1 MRRIITALLSTITV
15 LVLLF
20 SYRTSTNSGT
30 PTASA
35 AVGAAV
41 PQTSRSSTPTP
52 SPTTTS
58 GTGGGDD
65 SGSDDGSTG
74 TTTTP
79 TPKATTTT
87 PSSGSGSR
95 TSGTFTGAAADTR
108 WGTVQVQISV
118 SNGKITQVTPVQF
131 PQDNPRD
138 QEINSYALPALGQEV
153 ISAQSANIDMI
164 SGATVTSG
172 GYIQSLQSAIDQ
184 AHL

>member
-35 AVGAAV
+35 AVAAAV
-41 PQTSRSSTPTP
+41 PQTSSSSTPTP

-58 GTGGGDD
+58 GSGGGDD

-118 SNGKITQVTPVQF
+118 SNGKITQVTPVQY

-138 QEINSYALPALGQEV
+138 AEINSYALPVLGQEV
-153 ISAQSANIDMI
+153 ISAQSANIDMV